1 VAEIERVLAPNP
13 GPFTGL
19 GTNTYVLESDDEVL
33 VLDPGPIIP
42 SHLDAIR
49 MALTGLM
56 PIGVVVTHTH
66 SDHAPAANGLGAE
79 LDVPVYG
86 FAPGDGFDPTS
97 RLDDGLPIPFG
108 SEQLVTIHTPGHTPD
123 HVCFQLGDILF
134 TGDHIMGG
142 STVVIEDAAAYMA
155 SLEKVAALN
164 PARLYPGHGPELP
177 EAGKVIAEYIAHREE
192 REQQIL
198 DALRSGASTI
208 DDIVDAVY
216 IGIDPRLR
224 MAAVFQVHTQLIKLR
239 NEGWVIV
246 GAGGVNGAT
255 SVRLGERPGM

>member
-1 VAEIERVLAPNP
+1 
-13 GPFTGL
+13 
-19 GTNTYVLESDDEVL
+19 
-33 VLDPGPIIP
+33 
-42 SHLDAIR
+42 
-49 MALTGLM
+49 
-56 PIGVVVTHTH
+56 
-66 SDHAPAANGLGAE
+66 
-79 LDVPVYG
+79 VYG
-86 FAPGDGFDPTS
+86 FAPGAGFDPTS
-97 RLDDGLPIPFG
+97 RLDDGSPIPFG